1 MPTTLDPSTALV
13 LVDLQ
18 HGITAL
24 PTIAPAPPIVE
35 RCARLAAAFRGGGKV
50 VAATRVV
57 FSADGG
63 DVVRTR
69 TAEPPPAITPASDWG
84 EFHAELALDERDLR
98 ITKRGWDPFY
108 GTELDL
114 QLRRRRVTGIVL
126 GGIATSVGVES
137 AARSA
142 HERGY
147 ELTVVT
153 DAVTDVVSEAHDNSL
168 RVILPRI
175 AELASTEEVLTALQ
189 AAG

>member
-18 HGITAL
+18 HGITVM

-69 TAEPPPAITPASDWG
+69 TAEPPPAITPAPDWG
-84 EFHAELALDERDLR
+84 EFDAALALDERDLR

-137 AARSA
+137 GRAVGRRARLRA
-142 HERGY
+142 DGGERCG
-147 ELTVVT
+147 
-153 DAVTDVVSEAHDNSL
+153 H
-168 RVILPRI
+168 RPRI
-175 AELASTEEVLTALQ
+175 GGARQQPARDLPGASPSWPPPKRC
-189 AAG
+189 

>member
-1 MPTTLDPSTALV
+1 MPTTLDPPRRWSSSTSSTASPRCRR
-13 LVDLQ
+13 
-18 HGITAL
+18 L
-24 PTIAPAPPIVE
+24 PPPPIVE

-69 TAEPPPAITPASDWG
+69 TAEPPAAITPAPDWG
-84 EFHAELALDERDLR
+84 EFDAELALDERDLR

-153 DAVTDVVSEAHDNSL
+153 DAVTDLVSEAHENSL
-168 RVILPRI
+168 RVIFPRI